1 MNSVV
6 LVHGL
11 NGHPK
16 DTWTSKTGDVF
27 WPVDVLP
34 EFLGNSSLRIL
45 TYGYNANVTS
55 FTDGA
60 SKDRIHHH
68 AETLASELY
77 ANRSLRASLERPIIF
92 VCHSLGGLVVKRCMI
107 ACRNYENDKLRHLR
121 SIYISTFGILF
132 LGTPHTGS
140 DVAKW
145 GLLLQKICS
154 AVFPKKFMD
163 SSPQL
168 IEALKSNNEVLQNI
182 NRLFNESF
190 SRFHVYFFHETKPL
204 DLKGTREFIVDES
217 SAAPDIEGAERM
229 GIEADHSSMVKFED
243 DSSPG
248 FEAVAEAIIRY
259 SREAPPVVAGWWKE
273 ERAHVQLHTRSR
285 VDELTRC
292 QCYIQPSRCVISPLL
307 T

>member
-1 MNSVV
+1 MRV
-6 LVHGL
+6 
-11 NGHPK
+11 
-16 DTWTSKTGDVF
+16 
-27 WPVDVLP
+27 
-34 EFLGNSSLRIL
+34 L
-45 TYGYNANVTS
+45 TYGYNANVAT

-77 ANRSLRASLERPIIF
+77 ANRSLRGFLERPIIF

-107 ACRNYENDKLRHLR
+107 ACRSQENDKLRHLR

-182 NRLFNESF
+182 NRLFNDFF
-190 SRFHVYFFHETKPL
+190 SRFHIYFFHETKPL
-204 DLKGTREFIVDES
+204 DMKGGREFIVDEA

-259 SREAPPVVAGWWKE
+259 SREAPAVIAGRWVE
-273 ERAHVQLHTRSR
+273 EKAHVQLQNRSKA
-285 VDELTRC
+285 DELTRC
-292 QCYIQPSRCVISPLL
+292 KLVSHSP
-307 T
+307 